1 MSTFEVFLTMVVFG
15 IPIEIEKIA
24 DSISL
29 FKSIKLVGKTNRL
42 GTVGVF

>member
-1 MSTFEVFLTMVVFG
+1 MVVFG

-24 DSISL
+24 DSIL
-29 FKSIKLVGKTNRL
+29 WFKSVIKLVGKTNRL